1 VTNVQID
8 RIGKIVAGAE
18 LGRYVKVLD
27 DKKSTGG
34 FLILTADNLE
44 FRNGNG
50 HDNWVKDETS
60 LQRYFQEAGWL
71 IEWIK

>member
-1 VTNVQID
+1 VTKVPID

-18 LGRYVKVLD
+18 LGRYVKVAD
-27 DKKSTGG
+27 DKESAGG
-34 FLILTADNLE
+34 FLIPTADNLE

-50 HDNWVKDETS
+50 HDGWVKDETS
-60 LQRYFQEAGWL
+60 LKRYFQEAGWL